1 MTSRPQPSQD
11 EYVIPVIRGEVLG
24 VTVLRGYAPLSVLSK
39 VSKPDIYDQKTNPT
53 GTQRDLS
60 PKHARDAYNYVKTK
74 DLGFWPEVFLCARD
88 RSVVRYV
95 SSQDDQ
101 DFGYI
106 IIDLKTACDPKKIA
120 ISRVDGNHRLY
131 YADGEQPG
139 FPLIDKSVS
148 FCLVTSLQLE
158 EEIVLFRDINAN
170 QKAMNTSHLDNI
182 QVRLTPEE
190 LLKRQQPDLYIAE
203 KLGNDLDSPL
213 HGRVYKSSKKVAGS
227 IIPLRTLHTGINY
240 MLSRPTRLT
249 ALRDADAQYK
259 VIRNYFQAVKKWQPH
274 AWENPSEHVLLRG
287 SGLWAVCFVGA
298 EVIDRVLAQN
308 KFKAE
313 DMLRILKSGRDWDWS
328 NKGDFQGLG
337 GRGGALQI
345 SNKVTAEFQDES
357 GMSVKALYGQIME
370 DQDE

>member
-60 PKHARDAYNYVKTK
+60 KHTRDAYNYVKTK

-95 SSQDDQ
+95 PSQDDQ

-106 IIDLKTACDPKKIA
+106 IIDLKTACDPKKIT
-120 ISRVDGNHRLY
+120 ISELMATTGCTMQTRKPRI
-131 YADGEQPG
+131 P
-139 FPLIDKSVS
+139 PIDKSVS

-158 EEIVLFRDINAN
+158 ENRSLPDINAN

-203 KLGNDLDSPL
+203 KLGNDLDSPYTVGITRAARKSQ
-213 HGRVYKSSKKVAGS
+213 GRSSRCEHCILESTTCYRDQRGL
-227 IIPLRTLHTGINY
+227 PLYVMRMH
-240 MLSRPTRLT
+240 STR
-249 ALRDADAQYK
+249 
-259 VIRNYFQAVKKWQPH
+259 
-274 AWENPSEHVLLRG
+274 
-287 SGLWAVCFVGA
+287 
-298 EVIDRVLAQN
+298 
-308 KFKAE
+308 
-313 DMLRILKSGRDWDWS
+313 
-328 NKGDFQGLG
+328 
-337 GRGGALQI
+337 
-345 SNKVTAEFQDES
+345 
-357 GMSVKALYGQIME
+357 
-370 DQDE
+370 